1 VFACGKCTPSVKD
14 HSNLTHD
21 KLHKVRWM
29 LDEVQDRFKKMWLPN
44 QQLTVDKSMVMYK
57 GQCCPIGQYLPK
69 KPMRFGIKV
78 WVAVDS
84 LLKYLW
90 NFEVYCRKQ
99 GNPHDEDSASKGDMG
114 NLLHLEGHGPRS
126 SKGEGL
132 QGRNVVKELLKDLY
146 GRGHI
151 VTTNNFFTFV
161 PLFLDLLENGIMATR
176 TLRTNRKYI
185 PRAIFAKK
193 IMKTKHMGWIDY

>member
-1 VFACGKCTPSVKD
+1 
-14 HSNLTHD
+14 
-21 KLHKVRWM
+21 
-29 LDEVQDRFKKMWLPN
+29 
-44 QQLTVDKSMVMYK
+44 
-57 GQCCPIGQYLPK
+57 
-69 KPMRFGIKV
+69 
-78 WVAVDS
+78 
-84 LLKYLW
+84 
-90 NFEVYCRKQ
+90 
-99 GNPHDEDSASKGDMG
+99 
-114 NLLHLEGHGPRS
+114 
-126 SKGEGL
+126 
-132 QGRNVVKELLKDLY
+132 VVKELLKDLY